1 VPETNPTI
9 PRAAKIVR
17 NFMEHPAFLL
27 ILLGLFAVLF
37 GGKRLPE
44 AARGLGRSMRIFKS
58 EVKQMR
64 EDDDDTKPAPGPLEG
79 RVVDDGAS
87 STTASLVDDP
97 EPVRQPGEQRR
108 GA

>member
-1 VPETNPTI
+1 
-9 PRAAKIVR
+9 VR

-58 EVKQMR
+58 EVKQMK
-64 EDDDDTKPAPGPLEG
+64 EDDDDKPTAPLEG
-79 RVVDDGAS
+79 RVVGDGTVPD
-87 STTASLVDDP
+87 TTASRVDPAEPVRPEPVRP

>member
-1 VPETNPTI
+1 
-9 PRAAKIVR
+9 VR

-58 EVKQMR
+58 EVKQMKED
-64 EDDDDTKPAPGPLEG
+64 EDDKPAPGPLEG
-79 RVVDDGAS
+79 RVVDDGTVNGTSNGTAAS
-87 STTASLVDDP
+87 RVDDV
-97 EPVRQPGEQRR
+97 EPVRQPGEPRR

>member
-1 VPETNPTI
+1 
-9 PRAAKIVR
+9 VR

-58 EVKQMR
+58 EVKQMK
-64 EDDDDTKPAPGPLEG
+64 EDDDDKPAPGPLEG
-79 RVVDDGAS
+79 RVVGDGTVS
-87 STTASLVDDP
+87 DTTASRVDPAEPVRP

>member
-1 VPETNPTI
+1 
-9 PRAAKIVR
+9 
-17 NFMEHPAFLL
+17 MEHPAFLL

-58 EVKQMR
+58 EVKQMK
-64 EDDDDTKPAPGPLEG
+64 EDDDDKPAPGPIEG
-79 RVVDDGAS
+79 RVVDDGTANGTKAS
-87 STTASLVDDP
+87 RVDDV
-97 EPVRQPGEQRR
+97 EPVRQPGEPRR